1 MTAVTTE
8 GRPSVPLSRRSFL
21 AGTVAAPALAAAAGA
36 LGGCAGTVV
45 QPGDLSRLRLM
56 APASPG
62 GGWDTTAR
70 VFQRVVQTSGLARNV
85 QVFNVEGAG
94 GTIGLGQ
101 LARETDDALLM
112 MMGLV
117 MVGAVDTNDSATR
130 LSDVTPIARL
140 IGETELIVAPAE
152 APYTDIRGFVEAWA
166 ADPAGTPIAGGS
178 AGGTDQILAGLLAEA
193 AGIDPGQV
201 NYIAY
206 SGGGESLAALLG
218 NQVAAGISGPT
229 DYGEQV
235 RTGDLIG
242 LAVSTAERS
251 DQVPDVPT
259 LVESGFDV
267 EVSNWRGLMARPGMS
282 QEAREDLTQLVV
294 DVHDTPEWAEAVET
308 NGWDDLLLTGDEYG
322 DFLADEEARVRA
334 ILEQIGLVQ

>member
-1 MTAVTTE
+1 MA
-8 GRPSVPLSRRSFL
+8 LSRRSFL
-21 AGTVAAPALAAAAGA
+21 AGALAAPALATAAGV
-36 LGGCAGTVV
+36 LTGCAGTVV
-45 QPGDLSRLRLM
+45 QPGDLSRLRVM

-117 MVGAVDTNDSATR
+117 MVGAVDTNDSTTR
-130 LSDVTPIARL
+130 LADVTPVARL
-140 IGETELIVAPAE
+140 IGETELVVAPAD
-152 APYTDIRGFVEAWA
+152 APYTDLAGFVEVWA

-178 AGGTDQILAGLLAEA
+178 AGGTDQILAGLLAQA

-218 NQVAAGISGPT
+218 NQVAAGISGT
-229 DYGEQV
+229 ADYGEQV
-235 RTGDLIG
+235 RNGDLVG

-251 DQVPDVPT
+251 GQVPDVPT

-282 QEAREDLTQLVV
+282 AQAREDLTALVV
-294 DVHDTPEWAEAVET
+294 DVHDTQEWGAAVEE

-322 DFLADEEARVRA
+322 RFLVEEEQRVLE
-334 ILEQIGLVQ
+334 ILREIGLVQ

>member
-1 MTAVTTE
+1 MA
-8 GRPSVPLSRRSFL
+8 LSRRSFL
-21 AGTVAAPALAAAAGA
+21 AGALAAPALATGV
-36 LGGCAGTVV
+36 LTGCAGTVV
-45 QPGDLSRLRLM
+45 QPGDLSRLRVM

-117 MVGAVDTNDSATR
+117 MVGAVDTNDSTTR
-130 LSDVTPIARL
+130 LADVTPVARL
-140 IGETELIVAPAE
+140 IGETELVVAPAD
-152 APYTDIRGFVEAWA
+152 APYTDLAGFVEVWA

-178 AGGTDQILAGLLAEA
+178 AGGTDQILAGLLAQA

-218 NQVAAGISGPT
+218 NQVAAGISGT
-229 DYGEQV
+229 ADYGEQV
-235 RTGDLIG
+235 RNGDLVG

-251 DQVPDVPT
+251 GQVPDVPT

-282 QEAREDLTQLVV
+282 AQAREDLTALVV
-294 DVHDTPEWAEAVET
+294 DVHDTEEWAAAVEE

-322 DFLADEEARVRA
+322 RFLVEEEQRVLE
-334 ILEQIGLVQ
+334 ILREIGLVQ